1 MTVYVL
7 MMVNKRQHVW
17 DSSNNIGLYFIRKF
31 RLFLPASQLWGKT
44 TQTKSIS
51 VFIFIFSDSLTLTR
65 ARLLH
70 PTLQFVPSLWNWI
83 LSITSTFLSRAPSWF
98 QLTTPVLLVLLQMK
112 YNRQSAPYWH
122 VSLTNLCRLVAGL
135 QQEAWSGEEKE
146 EEVSELREGSLQLLG
161 EVYSLQHFCRA
172 LQSREER
179 VRGTQG
185 CTHSSKRRQFFRDLH
200 KEIAFCHLFFP

>member
-1 MTVYVL
+1 MQAQLACMILLCVTCGTLCTDVEQEQRTLADDLLTSLLTSKMT
-7 MMVNKRQHVW
+7 
-17 DSSNNIGLYFIRKF
+17 
-31 RLFLPASQLWGKT
+31 
-44 TQTKSIS
+44 
-51 VFIFIFSDSLTLTR
+51 
-65 ARLLH
+65 
-70 PTLQFVPSLWNWI
+70 
-83 LSITSTFLSRAPSWF
+83 
-98 QLTTPVLLVLLQMK
+98 

-179 VRGTQG
+179 LLPDSMEYSEENSDAPLKRKSPYILKRQAAHNTKSRRPYILKR
-185 CTHSSKRRQFFRDLH
+185 SS
-200 KEIAFCHLFFP
+200 AY